1 MENNQ
6 PKKKNAGL
14 TALIAL
20 LLIIT
25 TIASCLGIYAWAKY
39 TQRID
44 GQASAAVAKWSF
56 NVNLK
61 KGQQTVALSSE
72 AIDLATTTAHV
83 ADNRI
88 APGTSGTFDIEIDT
102 QGTEVSLQ
110 YEVSL
115 GLENCPRNITFSRK
129 TGESGGQD
137 VFTPISAGG
146 STNTRSRTITF
157 SKDLSLSDVTTANT
171 NQTTFIERI
180 HWDWPYELTEGSD
193 ADKLAYDTRDKDDE
207 IAIRDAGLTTT
218 MNITVTGTET
228 MEEPVDPNSV
238 QGLAQSGAIQQWDPI
253 QYDPGTGSIST
264 ASLPEGTS
272 IKSSRL
278 ASTLN
283 VPGARLDGELSVS
296 GITDWKVLD
305 VNTSTGEVL
314 IVPANVPQVR
324 LQLEGKDGY
333 NNAITALNQVAAIY
347 ANPSYANS
355 ARSLTVEDVNK
366 LERDAGNNNVPTG
379 GNVTELYKW
388 KHRYGVDSNL
398 NITDSGIE
406 SENQEDQPLREYQ
419 STAETGY
426 YNYGTTQFGSDGEY
440 GISCWLASRCLY
452 VDSSSCHFSVYVLS
466 DGVYYNHLFS
476 VGPDGSSGTGYS
488 NLPVVPVVSLKSDIQ
503 LEEVENYQESE
514 YASPMTSVQY
524 NSSNNTAWRI
534 KTN

>member
-20 LLIIT
+20 LLIVT
-25 TIASCLGIYAWAKY
+25 TVASCIGIYAWARY
-39 TQRID
+39 ISSRD
-44 GQASAAVAKWSF
+44 GNATAPVAKWNF

-61 KGQQTVALSSE
+61 RGDNRVALSSE
-72 AIDLATTTAHV
+72 AIDLATTQTEASTHV
-83 ADNRI
+83 ANGKI
-88 APGTSGTFDIEIDT
+88 APGTSGQFQIEIDSSN
-102 QGTEVSLQ
+102 TEVDFE
-110 YEVSL
+110 YEVTIAL
-115 GLENCPRNITFSRK
+115 VNCPRNITFKRVD
-129 TGESGGQD
+129 TAGTE
-137 VFTPISAGG
+137 TTLSAGG
-146 STNTRSRTITF
+146 AENTLTRSGLTF
-157 SKDLSLSDVTTANT
+157 KKHVTNSE
-171 NQTTFIERI
+171 NQTNGVRLETIK
-180 HWDWPYELTEGSD
+180 WDWPYSD
-193 ADKLAYDTRDKDDE
+193 ENDAEYDTRDNADQN
-207 IAIRDAGLTTT
+207 AINASQEGKVR

-228 MEEPVDPNSV
+228 MVEPVNPNSV
-238 QGLAQSGAIQQWDPI
+238 QGLAQSGAIHQWDPI

-283 VPGARLDGELSVS
+283 VPGATLDGELSVS

-314 IVPANVPQVR
+314 IVPANVPQVK

-366 LERDAGNNNVPTG
+366 LERAAGNENVPTG
-379 GNVTELYKW
+379 GNVAGPYQW

-426 YNYGTTQFGSDGEY
+426 YSYSTTQFGNDGEY
-440 GISCWLASRCLY
+440 GISCWLASRCLN
-452 VDSSSCHFSVYVLS
+452 VDSSYCYFYVYYLS
-466 DGVYYNHLFS
+466 DGGVGNGRLFDVLS
-476 VGPDGSSGTGYS
+476 GGSSSTFSGS
-488 NLPVVPVVSLKSDIQ
+488 FPVVPVVSLKSDIQ